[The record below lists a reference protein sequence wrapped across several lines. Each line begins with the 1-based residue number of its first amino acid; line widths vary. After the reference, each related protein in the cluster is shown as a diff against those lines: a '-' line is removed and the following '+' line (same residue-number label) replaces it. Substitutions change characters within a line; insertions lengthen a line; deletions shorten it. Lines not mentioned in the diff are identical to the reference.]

1 MKKNETVAIGWIDGG
16 MVHSGFIAYLS
27 QIILNRQDFVKNV
40 IVASGPYL
48 SANRN
53 YMYENFLATGDD
65 WLLCLDS
72 DLCIDLNSFDVLIEA
87 ADKDKCPILGGKYF
101 LPFDNGTKVV
111 VAAQKLTGADDN
123 SGQFLTPEDIASAN
137 GGIITGLHSVGAGYA
152 LIHKSVLKKIQDAYP
167 SERYPWTSDYYRES
181 WKGWLSDDIPFYE
194 KVRELEI
201 PVALHTGATSDH
213 LKTFKVNNDVF
224 LTWNALHKND
234 EHKHEHNHH
243 APHKRQ
249 TWWTRSKKDSK

>member
-27 QIILNRQDFVKNV
+27 QILLNRQEVVKNV
-40 IVASGPYL
+40 VVASGPYL

-53 YMYENFLATGDD
+53 FMYENFLATDDD

-72 DLCIDLNSFDVLIEA
+72 DLCITLDSFDVLVSA
-87 ADKDKCPILGGKYF
+87 ADKDKCPVLGGKYF
-101 LPFDNGTKVV
+101 LPFNNGTTVV
-111 VAAQKLTGADDN
+111 VAAQKLTDLDDG
-123 SGQFLTPEDIASAN
+123 SGSFLTPQDLEDAK

-152 LIHKSVLKKIQDAYP
+152 LIHRSVLTRIKDAHP
-167 SERYPWTSDYYRES
+167 DEQYPWASDGWRES

-194 KVRELEI
+194 RVRELNI

-213 LKTFKVNNDVF
+213 LKTFKVNDDVF
-224 LTWNALHKND
+224 LMWNSINSNND
-234 EHKHEHNHH
+234 HKHEHNHY
-243 APHKRQ
+243 APHKRL
-249 TWWTRSKKDSK
+249 TWWTKSKKVSE